1 MLVTYEWEDRFPKCF
16 AWSKAWVGLDH
27 CPLVLNSGEHGAPR
41 PKYFFFQEQWLLND
55 GFHKMVSNKWGEVRA
70 KFNDQT
76 YSLDRWH
83 GCLQALRK
91 YLKGWNMQLVGSQRA
106 NKISITKR
114 IEEIDIL
121 LKVDS

>member
-1 MLVTYEWEDRFPKCF
+1 
-16 AWSKAWVGLDH
+16 
-27 CPLVLNSGEHGAPR
+27 
-41 PKYFFFQEQWLLND
+41 
-55 GFHKMVSNKWGEVRA
+55 MVSDKWGEVRA

-91 YLKGWNMQLVGSQRA
+91 YLKGWNIQLVGSQRA

-114 IEEIDIL
+114 IEEIDIIAESRL
-121 LKVDS
+121 LDIKEWDERIELEVQLEELNNLEEIY